1 MLNIQQSLACYRV
14 GLWMISAWPTYYLS
28 MLKHYQSAMQ
38 DMGDDMRPP
47 FILDFEC
54 TDETGRYLTS
64 ILAEPRGHM
73 LVLKYL
79 DFPDIVQICNSK
91 EKQSLIKNM
100 IWKLFSQEGVAPSKI
115 KYYRSY
121 EIEDEKW
128 YN

>member
-1 MLNIQQSLACYRV
+1 MLTIQQSLAMYRV
-14 GLWMISAWPTYYLS
+14 SLWMLSAWPCYWNAIGQHLIR
-28 MLKHYQSAMQ
+28 Q
-38 DMGDDMRPP
+38 MGDDMRPP

-128 YN
+128 YT